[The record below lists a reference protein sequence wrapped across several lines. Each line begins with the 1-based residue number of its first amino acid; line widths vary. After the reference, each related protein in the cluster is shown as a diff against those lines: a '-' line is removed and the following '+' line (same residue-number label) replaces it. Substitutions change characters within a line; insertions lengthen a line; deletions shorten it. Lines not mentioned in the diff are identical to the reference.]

1 MDTAEDTSDQWEEW
15 FKRVWAF
22 REDTLYPSLFGPG
35 SVGIFPLP
43 AKMLTETFQQPN
55 VDPRWLHY
63 GVFQY
68 APTPKR
74 ASWLYV
80 TSGMSNAWE
89 DAYPDSAA
97 CSGLGCEFVFET
109 TEAGQW
115 PILRLLHVMACQILA
130 CHGRF
135 PGRPPLGLFDRI
147 PLRCAI
153 DGRDSRLR
161 SVMLAPSPYGTEQQL
176 ESGKFDFVQVVG
188 IAEEEAL
195 YAKDNGGP
203 KLLELLKEAH
213 AFPVTDPA
221 RRSVAPENHTTME
234 GDRNSSP

>member
-1 MDTAEDTSDQWEEW
+1 MEERDTTAGSSTQWEEW
-15 FKRVWAF
+15 FKRVWAY
-22 REDTLYPSLFGPG
+22 REDTLYPSLFGPE

-55 VDPRWLHY
+55 VDARWLHY

-68 APTPKR
+68 APTSAR

-89 DAYPDSAA
+89 DDHPDPTAV
-97 CSGLGCEFVFET
+97 SGLGCEFVFET

-130 CHGRF
+130 CHGRY
-135 PGRPPLGLFDRI
+135 PGRPPLSVFDRI
-147 PLRCAI
+147 SLRCTI
-153 DGRDSRLR
+153 DGRDSDLR
-161 SVMLAPSPYGTEQQL
+161 TVMLAPSPYGSDHQL

-188 IAEEEAL
+188 ITEAEAL
-195 YAKDNGGP
+195 YANENGGP
-203 KLLELLKEAH
+203 KLLDRLNEAH
-213 AFPVTDPA
+213 SFPVTDPA
-221 RRSVAPENHTTME
+221 RSNLCRGTRESTI
-234 GDRNSSP
+234 